1 MAKQT
6 EIGYEASQEWADFQ
20 MGGTRIDAADLNH
33 IEQGVTD
40 ACDAVDG
47 LRTKRLPT
55 YLVAQDGDT
64 ATQDL
69 YQEPILGPCL
79 ILDLAE
85 RATYYENGEDGDS
98 HERTLL
104 TSGADID
111 DLRDSLSQT
120 DKKDFGQSSAYKKAG
135 VVTVNIAS
143 SATLEAWQY
152 TDLFQLPEGWRPAS
166 ETTTI
171 CGTKDSHMLLRVSPS
186 GTVGVNPFNFA
197 KTGSDSIYGS
207 ITFVTA

>member
-85 RATYYENGEDGDS
+85 RATYYDNGEDGDS
-98 HERTLL
+98 HERVLI
-104 TSGADID
+104 TSGAQID
-111 DLRDSLSQT
+111 ADRKYISHV
-120 DKKDFGQSSAYKKAG
+120 QSGNVLFDTEPQAVTTCDVPFDQAFSTSPTVCVSVQSNYPQNFSSG
-135 VVTVNIAS
+135 VTNVSKTGFRITVHNAS
-143 SATLEAWQY
+143 STLSNTRVYWIATA
-152 TDLFQLPEGWRPAS
+152 
-166 ETTTI
+166 
-171 CGTKDSHMLLRVSPS
+171 LR
-186 GTVGVNPFNFA
+186 
-197 KTGSDSIYGS
+197 K
-207 ITFVTA
+207 